1 MIKNHMDLQELL
13 FNKKLLRSNLLSYNE
28 DRKFTTFKVK
38 VYRNHSF
45 EFISSV
51 ISPFLNYAQLNI
63 IFSYSDYDD
72 SLSFFNFNDKDVD
85 AFLLWLDLNR
95 YDKIDVTSFVN
106 ERISYLRKLT
116 SKPIL
121 VGITGSKIKIYSKEL
136 IFYTEDLLPGCDFN
150 FYDEEREPY
159 TGTRISSRA
168 SVVIARELATKYFP
182 FIFGKR
188 MKAVIVDLDNT
199 LYSGI
204 LGEDGIKNLI
214 LTNGHKQLQEYLVKM
229 SSDGIFVCLA
239 SKNEYADV
247 IALFQKRKDF
257 PLRLEHF
264 TCIKASWDYKSK
276 SISEIS
282 NILNIGTDA
291 ILFVDDNIGEISS
304 VLTSIPDVQFI
315 LANEDACKTLLA
327 LKYYPG
333 FYKFDTSFE
342 DSIRKNDIK
351 ANSIRSQLFNS
362 MSQEEYLKD
371 IKMELTFYI
380 DNINEITRISELANK
395 TNQFIFNYKRYT
407 ISALN
412 KFFECRNNVCIS
424 IHLKDKLSDSGMI
437 GSVFLSKVNDV
448 AKLDELFISCRALGR
463 GIDDLIISE
472 AIRIGL
478 ETLNVN
484 KLFASITKGP
494 KNKPAQDFFFKYLQ
508 KYSDIQRYMSFA
520 HNELISI
527 NIVSGEKNGR

>member
-1 MIKNHMDLQELL
+1 MIKDYINLQELL
-13 FNKKLLRSNLLSYNE
+13 FNKTALRSNLLSYIV
-28 DRKFTTFKVK
+28 DKQLPAFKVK

-51 ISPFLNYAQLNI
+51 ISPFLNYGQLNI
-63 IFSYSDYDD
+63 TFSYSDYDD
-72 SLSFFNFNDKDVD
+72 SLSFFDFNDEDVD

-95 YDKIDVTSFVN
+95 YDKINVTSFVN

-136 IFYTEDLLPGCDFN
+136 TFFIDDLLPDCDFN
-150 FYDEEREPY
+150 FFDEAREPY
-159 TGTRISSRA
+159 TGTRISAKA
-168 SVVIARELATKYFP
+168 SVLVARELASKYFP
-182 FIFGKR
+182 FLFGKR

-199 LYSGI
+199 LYYGV
-204 LGEDGIKNLI
+204 LGEDGINNLI
-214 LTNGHKQLQEYLVKM
+214 LTNGHKELQKYLVKM
-229 SSDGIFVCLA
+229 SNDGIFVCVA

-247 IALFQKRKDF
+247 VDLFKKRQDF
-257 PLRLEHF
+257 PLKLEHI
-264 TCIKASWDYKSK
+264 TYIKASWDYKSK

-282 NILNIGTDA
+282 NNLNIGTDSV
-291 ILFVDDNIGEISS
+291 LFVDDNIGEISS
-304 VLTSIPDVQFI
+304 VLTSIPDVKFI
-315 LANEDACKTLLA
+315 LANDDACKTLLA

-333 FYKFDTSFE
+333 FYKCETHFE
-342 DSIRKNDIK
+342 DSIRKNDVK
-351 ANSIRSQLFNS
+351 ANSIRKQLFNS
-362 MSQEEYLKD
+362 MSHEEYLKD
-371 IKMELTFYI
+371 IHMELTFFI
-380 DNINEITRISELANK
+380 DNINELSRISELANK

-407 ISALN
+407 ISDLN
-412 KFFECRNNVCIS
+412 NFFESRNNVCIS

-437 GSVFLSKVNDV
+437 GSVFLSKINDV

-472 AIRIGL
+472 SIKIGL
-478 ETLNVN
+478 KFLNVN
-484 KLFASITKGP
+484 KFEASITKGQ

-508 KYSDIQRYMSFA
+508 KYSNAQRYVPFS

-527 NIVSGEKNGR
+527 KIALGEKNGR